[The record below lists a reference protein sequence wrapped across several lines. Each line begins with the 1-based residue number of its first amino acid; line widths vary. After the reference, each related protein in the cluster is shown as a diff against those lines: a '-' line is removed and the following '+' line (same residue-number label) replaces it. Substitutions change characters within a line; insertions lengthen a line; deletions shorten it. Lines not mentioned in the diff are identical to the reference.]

1 MVQGTWSHWYQ
12 KTFKR
17 KQNYIR
23 LFGYTSCSLQKSAAL
38 QFAWE
43 KPETGHIK
51 VLFHILWDW
60 PYQNYF
66 LDGGAYDYEQEV
78 LLGDGVELKVKSVE
92 EIKQG
97 NETLY
102 TLITLVTY

>member
-1 MVQGTWSHWYQ
+1 M
-12 KTFKR
+12 
-17 KQNYIR
+17 
-23 LFGYTSCSLQKSAAL
+23 
-38 QFAWE
+38 
-43 KPETGHIK
+43 
-51 VLFHILWDW
+51 LFHIKWNNDLF
-60 PYQNYF
+60 NYF